1 MDLRKFIEVNISE
14 GYINSI
20 LGGAE
25 SSMFHPMNI
34 DVSNL
39 IKRLLDLSDADKQ
52 QIYSQLQSGGI
63 SETQLTTGIIKKKLS
78 FCTDFSVII
87 NNILTLLGYDFAKHL
102 IALLTLNIRLE
113 CLVANIREAKSYEQ
127 CKEYIQYV
135 RNILSLNMLTISD
148 GFDLSKYANPDT
160 TYLSEKVP
168 TSKTSFIDEVLR
180 EVDRL
185 IVLKNKALINKDRTL
200 WANILADLIAHTT
213 VNDYVVKTVDDL
225 CIYLGNFDVGYA
237 GSFLR
242 QFGMLYRE
250 NYADIPPEILSDEYI
265 ANNHPHLD
273 FLASIDFDNYQTYLI
288 GFNKYYKNVYK
299 ICVNDVCEVELKDKT
314 YMSIKIQDELY
325 DQLSHI
331 TLNLFIKIAKN
342 IASAQSIQSYF
353 GKSNR
358 VQFIQI
364 ISALIGCQPRAEE
377 FSESQREA
385 IHYFLLT
392 SRLLNDSYTMLINH
406 RG

>member
-20 LGGAE
+20 LAGAE
-25 SSMFHPMNI
+25 SSAFHPVNV
-34 DVSNL
+34 DAATL

-63 SETQLTTGIIKKKLS
+63 SETQLTTGIIRKKLS

-102 IALLTLNIRLE
+102 IALLTLNLRLDM
-113 CLVANIREAKSYEQ
+113 LIKSIREAKSYEQ

-148 GFDLSKYANPDT
+148 DFSLAKYATPDT
-160 TYLSEKVP
+160 NYLCEKIP
-168 TSKTSFIDEVLR
+168 ITKISFIDEILR
-180 EVDRL
+180 EVDKL
-185 IVLKNKALINKDRTL
+185 IALKNKALINKDRTL
-200 WANILADLIAHTT
+200 WANILADLVSNATI
-213 VNDYVVKTVDDL
+213 NDYVVKSVDDL
-225 CIYLGNFDVGYA
+225 CIYLGNYDVGYS

-250 NYADIPPEILSDEYI
+250 NYADVPPEILGNEYI
-265 ANNHPHLD
+265 ANNYPHLE
-273 FLASIDFDNYQTYLI
+273 FLSSIDFDNYQTYLV
-288 GFNKYYKNVYK
+288 GFNKYYKGIYK
-299 ICVNDVCEVELKDKT
+299 LCVNDICEVELKGKEC
-314 YMSIKIQDELY
+314 MHVIIQDELY

-342 IASAQSIQSYF
+342 IASAQSIQSYL

-377 FSESQREA
+377 FTDSQREA

-406 RG
+406 KS